1 MTASTS
7 ATHKIAK
14 QDSIVTKASSQNL
27 STNSR
32 NFTHKPPKELDV
44 SEITRVSDVRQNA
57 IDDATIVN
65 QVILEDINDETS
77 PKRQP
82 FIRNSRKQV
91 PKEQLPMGSG

>member
-32 NFTHKPPKELDV
+32 NLSHKPPKELDV
-44 SEITRVSDVRQNA
+44 LDITRVSDVRPNP
-57 IDDATIVN
+57 IEDAAIVN
-65 QVILEDINDETS
+65 QIILEDINDETS
-77 PKRQP
+77 PKT
-82 FIRNSRKQV
+82 
-91 PKEQLPMGSG
+91 